1 MFQFRGAFKRFVK
14 SRNEKELERR
24 WTRINRQSLR
34 INFKHRNNIDDD
46 DDYDDD
52 DNMVEV
58 AHENGTPRKIRKGV
72 RSALPKRVQIL
83 KSMSSGCISSV
94 HSSSFLDYDF
104 RSMPSNLNQCKYK
117 M

>member
-1 MFQFRGAFKRFVK
+1 MILQFRGAFKRFVK

-34 INFKHRNNIDDD
+34 LNFKHRNNVD

-58 AHENGTPRKIRKGV
+58 ANENETPRKIRKGV
-72 RSALPKRVQIL
+72 RSALPNKVQIL
-83 KSMSSGCISSV
+83 KSMSSGCVSSA

-104 RSMPSNLNQCKYK
+104 RSMPSNLNHCKYK

>member
-34 INFKHRNNIDDD
+34 INFKHRNNLD

-58 AHENGTPRKIRKGV
+58 ANENGTPKKIRKGV
-72 RSALPKRVQIL
+72 RSAFTKKDQKL
-83 KSMSSGCISSV
+83 KSRSSGCISSA

-117 M
+117 L